1 VSVTRAVR
9 PAPVLL
15 AAAVAAVLAGALGA
29 APARA
34 TTANCGVAASVGF
47 VGCVTHT
54 SPTLEQARSLH
65 VAGRPYRFQLH
76 RPSDGAIWGWWEWND
91 GDFHTVYISISG
103 SVTGQVDNRGS
114 GTTTYTVT
122 LS

>member
-1 VSVTRAVR
+1 MSVNRVVR
-9 PAPVLL
+9 PAHVLL
-15 AAAVAAVLAGALGA
+15 AAAVAAVLAAAIGA

-34 TTANCGVAASVGF
+34 TSATCGIAASAGF

-91 GDFHTVYISISG
+91 GDYHTVYISISG

-114 GTTTYTVT
+114 GTTSYNVT